1 MFLLA
6 ETYFRSLKPDIQTDM
21 LQHEFEI
28 PKANRSSTKSRQ
40 IDALNGVRTKNTEA
54 HERSF
59 ISHKAI
65 SLQVKQ
71 YMTSTGRMY
80 QQSTTNHVGL
90 GQGTNGYEA
99 LANDASSDIL
109 TDDDINTYS
118 FDPDAFG
125 IRGDNDNASLYNY
138 S

>member
-1 MFLLA
+1 
-6 ETYFRSLKPDIQTDM
+6 M